1 MTAKII
7 WPMDGPRQRHWPA
20 ADDVL
25 RLCGELT
32 DRFRRRAPMPIVV
45 LQARRP
51 EEDPGPPTATQVHQV
66 DRLVADLHQIYRAGR
81 LLCEMPAVPD
91 DSPSVL
97 PHPIGKKIGE
107 YHDALALV
115 RVLSTSASWDN
126 ARQSQYRRYSFP
138 RSQLLAKIEAAVEAE
153 IRDGAAG
160 SVRPDE
166 DPVLDR
172 LTRPRL
178 PTLKRGK
185 SPLTALRAVWTV
197 AVTIFGG
204 VLTVVA
210 AALITPELARWLLVF
225 IGTAIVVSWLVEL
238 VRQGFAAPLSWLNP
252 AIPWF
257 TTSTFILADDDDP
270 PGSEPVPRWRR
281 LTARWP
287 GRVRDDRARMVVRQ
301 VIAAYY
307 GPPRAGHAWQDGP
320 AGDSLGDTKGP
331 GLNIPP
337 PDDPAAD
344 GGQRESAMRFCLSLR
359 VHALLLDLRSNYRPW
374 SLGLRHQRQSW
385 PPMVFLPAA
394 DTARGG
400 IGFLQAVSD
409 LRSRRSE
416 TDPLLIVASSGPGSL
431 RDRPES
437 VPADGRLSTY
447 DQWISRLRIE
457 QSPSLESQWPWVLR
471 YPVWTDRLS
480 SQSLADPDQP
490 LTRWSG
496 WGLWPRLALALVVVL
511 LIAGGLWRN
520 QVLASEYCDGGL
532 FGYDRNL
539 VLIGGECIGTE
550 TANANAFVPPG
561 GGVTLGGTVPA
572 REDTPAVGSRVSLS
586 QVSLAYLEELIDVQ
600 NRVAQSGPHVTFVY
614 AGALTGPDGSLDPQ
628 DDIEELAGVYAWQYN
643 IDTALQDHVKVS
655 IDIANAGDGSAEEGR
670 MAQTIVAAARQDP
683 TITGVIGLGIDTSQS
698 ATAIG
703 DLAQADLPVIDT
715 TNSDDTFPGDWN
727 YFGLSP
733 TNAEEAAALVRRF
746 AGRGHGRH
754 AVVFERVGNNGHATD
769 PYAEQQ
775 ASGARA
781 ALTNAGF
788 QLAGA
793 GPISYTPDS
802 DLADSTAVEQDV
814 CAVHPS
820 VVYLAGRHED
830 MSQLVSLLDARKT
843 CFAANVTVL
852 SGDDMTFT
860 EYRGTRARLLA
871 PRMTLYYVAQTDPAH
886 VGPGDTDNGSSLN
899 GDLQIALN
907 LATTPDY
914 TNSILANGLV
924 ALGFDAADVL
934 YRASTTDSGL
944 SGPEQALPRS
954 SVAPGLRCPKAPVSG
969 GATGPLGFADVR
981 HGLDF
986 FKAVNAT
993 NGPRPQDV
1001 TYLAHQATLPGRC
1014 AHNVAP

>member
-1 MTAKII
+1 MTAKIM

-25 RLCGELT
+25 RLCRELT
-32 DRFRRRAPMPIVV
+32 ARFRRRAPMPIVV
-45 LQARRP
+45 LQAMRP
-51 EEDPGPPTATQVHQV
+51 EEDPGPPTAAQVHRV
-66 DRLVADLHQIYRAGR
+66 DRLVEDLHQIYRAGR
-81 LLCEMPAVPD
+81 LLCEMPSVPD
-91 DSPSVL
+91 DSHSVL
-97 PHPIGKKIGE
+97 PHPMGKKIGE

-126 ARQSQYRRYSFP
+126 ARRSQYRRYSFS
-138 RSQLLAKIEAAVEAE
+138 RSRLLAEIEAAIEAQ

-160 SVRPDE
+160 DVRPDE
-166 DPVLDR
+166 DAVLDR

-185 SPLTALRAVWTV
+185 SALTALRAVWTV
-197 AVTIFGG
+197 AVTILGG

-210 AALITPELARWLLVF
+210 GALITPELARWLLVF
-225 IGTAIVVSWLVEL
+225 MGAAIVVSWLVEL

-257 TTSTFILADDDDP
+257 TTSTFIFADDDDL
-270 PGSEPVPRWRR
+270 PGREPVPRWRR

-307 GPPRAGHAWQDGP
+307 GPPHAGHAWPDGQ
-320 AGDSLGDTKGP
+320 AGDPLGDTG
-331 GLNIPP
+331 GPP
-337 PDDPAAD
+337 PHDPAPGDPVAD
-344 GGQRESAMRFCLSLR
+344 GGQRESAMRFYLSLR
-359 VHALLLDLRSNYRPW
+359 VHAFLFDLRSNYRPW
-374 SLGLRHQRQSW
+374 SLGLRHQRRSW

-431 RDRPES
+431 RDRPEA
-437 VPADGRLSTY
+437 VPVDGRLSTY

-480 SQSLADPDQP
+480 GQSLADPDQP
-490 LTRWSG
+490 RTRASG
-496 WGLWPRLALALVVVL
+496 WSLWPRLTVALVVVL

-520 QVLASEYCDGGL
+520 QVLASQYCGGGL

-539 VLIGGECIGTE
+539 VLISGECIGTE
-550 TANANAFVPPG
+550 TVNANAFVPPDG
-561 GGVTLGGTVPA
+561 GITLGGTVPA
-572 REDTPAVGSRVSLS
+572 RENTPAAGSQVSLS
-586 QVSLAYLEELIDVQ
+586 QVSLAYLEELIDMQ
-600 NRVAQSGPHVTFVY
+600 NQVAQSGPHVTFVY
-614 AGALTGPDGSLDPQ
+614 AGALTGPDAPRDPLDA
-628 DDIEELAGVYAWQYN
+628 IEELAGVYAWQYN
-643 IDTALQDHVKVS
+643 IDTTLQDHVKVS
-655 IDIANAGDGSAEEGR
+655 IDIANDGDNSAQEGR

-703 DLAQADLPVIDT
+703 DLAEADLPVIDT
-715 TNSDDTFPGDWN
+715 TNSDDSFPNDWN

-733 TNAEEAAALVRRF
+733 TNAEEATALVRGF
-746 AGRGHGRH
+746 AERGHGRY
-754 AVVFERVGNNGHATD
+754 AVVFERVGNNEQATD
-769 PYAEQQ
+769 PYTQQQ
-775 ASGARA
+775 ASGAQA
-781 ALTNAGF
+781 ALANAGF
-788 QLAGA
+788 RLAGG
-793 GPISYTPDS
+793 GPITYTPDS
-802 DLADSTAVEQDV
+802 DLADSTAVEQEA

-820 VVYLAGRHED
+820 VVYLAGRYQD
-830 MSQLVSLLDARKT
+830 LPQLVNLLDTRRT
-843 CFAANVTVL
+843 CFAASITVL
-852 SGDDMTFT
+852 SGDDMTVT
-860 EYRGTRARLLA
+860 EFPGTTARPLA
-871 PRMTLYYVAQTDPAH
+871 PQMTLYYVAQTNPAH
-886 VGPGDTDNGSSLN
+886 VGPGDTDNASSLK
-899 GDLQIALN
+899 GDLQVALN

-914 TNSILANGLV
+914 TNSVFANGLL

-934 YRASTTDSGL
+934 YSASTTDSGL
-944 SGPEQALPRS
+944 GGPEQAVPRS
-954 SVAPGLRCPKAPVSG
+954 AIAPGLRCPQVPVSD

-993 NGPRPQDV
+993 NGPNPQDV
-1001 TYLAHQATLPGRC
+1001 TYLYHQATLPGRC
-1014 AHNVAP
+1014 APNVAP